1 MKQLFLILLLLLPA
15 FAAEPTVDVKTE
27 VDKSKVEVGQS
38 VRLTIDLLVDPG
50 VDLPALPADKL
61 TFAPFEVRDAAR
73 TTLPSEGERRKIRYT
88 FKLAPYEEGQLKIPA
103 ASFPYKI
110 SDNVEKV
117 ARSTEVTVDVAR
129 VVGTKD
135 DKQGEI
141 RDLKKAEVSP
151 VPTILYAAG
160 AVALL
165 LGLLLLR
172 GLVRSLRYKRMVTVV
187 EPPLPPFEHALRE
200 LARLERERL
209 PEQDRHEEYY
219 DRLTATMRGYLSWRY
234 NVPMLERTSSEIL
247 TDLRRLEIIPADQ
260 FGELKRILEE
270 GDLVKFARFGPP
282 AETCDSRLVTARE
295 LLEFARPA
303 APDPKKP
310 ERELVGAGGPR

>member
-1 MKQLFLILLLLLPA
+1 MKKLFLILLLLLPA

-27 VDKSKVEVGQS
+27 IDKKKVEVGQS
-38 VRLTIDLLVDPG
+38 VKLTIDLLVDPG

-73 TTLPSEGERRKIRYT
+73 TTLPSEGDRRKIRYT

-110 SDNVEKV
+110 ADNVDKV
-117 ARSTEVTVDVAR
+117 AKSTEVAVDVAR
-129 VVGTKD
+129 VAGTKD

-141 RDLKKAEVSP
+141 RDLKKAELSP
-151 VPTILYAAG
+151 VPTILYVAG
-160 AVALL
+160 AVALVFAL
-165 LGLLLLR
+165 LALR
-172 GLVRSLRYKRMVTVV
+172 ALVRSLRHKRLVTVV
-187 EPPLPPFEHALRE
+187 EPPLPPYEHALRE

-219 DRLTATMRGYLSWRY
+219 DRLTSTVRHYLSWRY

-247 TDLRRLEIIPADQ
+247 TDLRRLEIIPPDQ

-282 AETCDSRLVTARE
+282 SETCDSRLVTARE

-303 APDPKKP
+303 APEAKKA